1 VSARF
6 HSNLGK
12 QNRSVADIAHT
23 HPAHPL
29 AHPTANRIASS
40 ETMNSAALRSR
51 TTKHG
56 GEDGDDTAGPA
67 PVLDTDA
74 QEALVLELE
83 RDARRQATIWR
94 RVFGALSI
102 AWGVY
107 FLDCAAHAASGDVT
121 RAWSGVRRPRTPH
134 ERPSHHDPSTSAP
147 HHHLRPA
154 RHHPSRAN
162 HPDAPHNPTHR
173 RYTRSFT
180 TTIHPRCPRTYWRCW
195 TFSRHSRASAPASPR
210 STRRRPL
217 GPDWRWATTTACR
230 RFPGGRDACGHWR
243 SCLRLRLARA
253 RVSGGRGPC
262 DGRTRCIAVT
272 RRKAGGAG
280 GTTLTFT
287 GCRGYRSR
295 RCWRRGCAG
304 TCTRV

>member
-1 VSARF
+1 
-6 HSNLGK
+6 
-12 QNRSVADIAHT
+12 
-23 HPAHPL
+23 
-29 AHPTANRIASS
+29 
-40 ETMNSAALRSR
+40 MNSAALRSR

-134 ERPSHHDPSTSAP
+134 ERPSHHDPSTSAS

-217 GPDWRWATTTACR
+217 APDWRWATTTACR
-230 RFPGGRDACGHWR
+230 RFPGGRDACGQ
-243 SCLRLRLARA
+243 LAFVLATTFGACACVGWAWTMRRTYA
-253 RVSGGRGPC
+253 LHRGDAKEGGRG
-262 DGRTRCIAVT
+262 GRDDFDFYRMSWLPFASLLAPGVCWHVYQSLE
-272 RRKAGGAG
+272 R
-280 GTTLTFT
+280 GTVVEAAKL
-287 GCRGYRSR
+287 RGYMYDHKR
-295 RCWRRGCAG
+295 A
-304 TCTRV
+304 

>member
-6 HSNLGK
+6 HSNLRK

-23 HPAHPL
+23 PPAHPV

-83 RDARRQATIWR
+83 KDARRQATIWR

-107 FLDCAAHAASGDVT
+107 FIDCAARAASGDIT

-134 ERPSHHDPSTSAP
+134 ERPSSLPS
-147 HHHLRPA
+147 
-154 RHHPSRAN
+154 
-162 HPDAPHNPTHR
+162 
-173 RYTRSFT
+173 
-180 TTIHPRCPRTYWRCW
+180 
-195 TFSRHSRASAPASPR
+195 
-210 STRRRPL
+210 
-217 GPDWRWATTTACR
+217 
-230 RFPGGRDACGHWR
+230 
-243 SCLRLRLARA
+243 
-253 RVSGGRGPC
+253 
-262 DGRTRCIAVT
+262 
-272 RRKAGGAG
+272 
-280 GTTLTFT
+280 
-287 GCRGYRSR
+287 
-295 RCWRRGCAG
+295 
-304 TCTRV
+304 

>member
-1 VSARF
+1 LCIVFTVSCHRTDRCGHHVDARKLDRTTSRSEPF
-6 HSNLGK
+6 GWNLTCVCSFSLK
-12 QNRSVADIAHT
+12 SWKTEQTVELTSPT
-23 HPAHPL
+23 PPPAHPL
-29 AHPTANRIASS
+29 AHPTSNRIASS

-134 ERPSHHDPSTSAP
+134 ERPSSLPS
-147 HHHLRPA
+147 
-154 RHHPSRAN
+154 
-162 HPDAPHNPTHR
+162 
-173 RYTRSFT
+173 
-180 TTIHPRCPRTYWRCW
+180 
-195 TFSRHSRASAPASPR
+195 
-210 STRRRPL
+210 
-217 GPDWRWATTTACR
+217 
-230 RFPGGRDACGHWR
+230 
-243 SCLRLRLARA
+243 
-253 RVSGGRGPC
+253 
-262 DGRTRCIAVT
+262 
-272 RRKAGGAG
+272 
-280 GTTLTFT
+280 
-287 GCRGYRSR
+287 
-295 RCWRRGCAG
+295 
-304 TCTRV
+304 